1 MTNDELKEAL
11 LNRRPVV
18 ADVPLLGEIEY
29 AYVSGIRYFKIKD
42 ENRIGV
48 SAELTDKNRT
58 NAVTYV
64 DPKIL
69 TYKQ

>member
-18 ADVPLLGEIEY
+18 VDIPLLGKIEY
-29 AYVSGIRYFKIKD
+29 AYVSGIRYFKIKN

-64 DPKIL
+64 DPKIIS
-69 TYKQ
+69 YKI